1 MVRADQRVRG
11 ERRQEFRL
19 EVYGSIRAN
28 IIRSAGSS
36 VTARIAARAI
46 ARFFE
51 YASGLNSR
59 PSWSTSTKTGRN
71 ATAMTSSEKKT
82 EGPTSFSAS
91 RRTVWKSPFLPPASS
106 GGSCCSVLDLDDR
119 PSTSTRSRS
128 RCGQAHDVDRHPH
141 VVEGDERQQ
150 HRDGIVT
157 IGTSADGTC
166 HRKRRITKP
175 RR

>member
-1 MVRADQRVRG
+1 MK
-11 ERRQEFRL
+11 
-19 EVYGSIRAN
+19 VYGSIRAN

-59 PSWSTSTKTGRN
+59 PSWSTSTKTGRK

-91 RRTVWKSPFLPPASS
+91 RRTAWKSPFLPPASQRWI
-106 GGSCCSVLDLDDR
+106 LL
-119 PSTSTRSRS
+119 
-128 RCGQAHDVDRHPH
+128 
-141 VVEGDERQQ
+141 
-150 HRDGIVT
+150 
-157 IGTSADGTC
+157 
-166 HRKRRITKP
+166 
-175 RR
+175 